1 MALIGALLIQIT
13 TNLAND
19 YYDFV
24 RGTDTAERV
33 GPLRVTQA
41 GLLAPAS
48 VRRGMWLV
56 MTAAMLV
63 GSYLVWVG
71 GWPIVWVG
79 VLSLLCAV
87 AYTGG
92 PYPLGYHGLGDVF
105 VFLFF
110 GLVAVAGTYWVQAR
124 VLSFEALLA
133 GAGVGAVSTAIL
145 VVNNLRDLTTDARAG
160 KRTLA
165 VRIGRRGSA
174 LEYTLLLA
182 VAAVVPAFGIVM
194 YGWPIAV
201 AAAGVLMAVLCVPP
215 LRAVWGHRDPR
226 DLLPAL
232 GQTARGVAL
241 YGIVLAAAL
250 AWGLPP
256 R

>member
-1 MALIGALLIQIT
+1 MSPSRVGVWITAARPKTHAAAASPVLIGAGLASFHGVFRALPASMALIGALLIQIT

-133 GAGVGAVSTAIL
+133 GAGVGA
-145 VVNNLRDLTTDARAG
+145 
-160 KRTLA
+160 K
-165 VRIGRRGSA
+165 RIGMKA
-174 LEYTLLLA
+174 
-182 VAAVVPAFGIVM
+182 
-194 YGWPIAV
+194 
-201 AAAGVLMAVLCVPP
+201 
-215 LRAVWGHRDPR
+215 RDTRTEGMMNSP
-226 DLLPAL
+226 
-232 GQTARGVAL
+232 
-241 YGIVLAAAL
+241 
-250 AWGLPP
+250 
-256 R
+256 